1 MDEDKCH
8 EHNIHLSPGTSR
20 GSLIMSLEA
29 NGNHSD
35 SSMPNYLNWTICYE
49 RLEET
54 YFVHCQSV
62 TDYITLKKSYKRPPH
77 IFLLVQKV
85 KYDQLKFIII

>member
-1 MDEDKCH
+1 MAEDKCH
-8 EHNIHLSPGTSR
+8 EHNIHLPHGTSR
-20 GSLIMSLEA
+20 GSLFMSLGA

-35 SSMPNYLNWTICYE
+35 SSMPNSEYLNWTICYE

-62 TDYITLKKSYKRPPH
+62 MDYI
-77 IFLLVQKV
+77 
-85 KYDQLKFIII
+85 IIQCQFYVFEG